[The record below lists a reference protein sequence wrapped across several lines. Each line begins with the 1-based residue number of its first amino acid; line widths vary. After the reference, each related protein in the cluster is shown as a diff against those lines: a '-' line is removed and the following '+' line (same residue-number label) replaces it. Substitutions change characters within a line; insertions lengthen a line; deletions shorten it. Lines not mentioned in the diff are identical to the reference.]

1 MSYISQIQELA
12 AKVNYLAFQQYLLHK
27 GWKKV
32 ATKRDDAAA
41 IVTPDDNPSYD
52 ILLPLSRTFADY
64 SLSIN
69 QAIKRVAAYENRDE
83 IQLLNDLIAPPS
95 DIVRYRIENES
106 TANGIIPLKA
116 GFDLLESAK
125 KSLLSAASDVL
136 SPNFYHKRMSYKQA
150 TQFIDACYLGQ
161 SERGSYIASIIC
173 PFIKLTK
180 EDKPSQLS
188 LFSTE
193 EALTTSITRSV
204 TKKLMTSVTRL
215 KRAIESGDTE
225 SIEKAESGNIISTNF
240 LESLVEMN
248 EFTQGSIIE
257 ISTTWAPTIPVPDN
271 VPNSV
276 QITNDYIEP
285 IKSLIDKIRPEVIE
299 TKGDYVGKISGVEA
313 NPDIQSRENGEINF
327 VFIND
332 EEKAITAKVTL
343 SASDIHVALKAFDEG
358 KNVRITGTLKILS
371 RQKIIESSSFQVIE

>member
-1 MSYISQIQELA
+1 MSYNNYIQELA
-12 AKVNYLAFQQYLLHK
+12 TKVNYLAFQQYLLHK
-27 GWKKV
+27 GWKKIS
-32 ATKRDDAAA
+32 TKREDAA
-41 IVTPDDNPSYD
+41 VMVSPDDNSNFD
-52 ILLPLSRTFADY
+52 LLIPLSRTFADY
-64 SLSIN
+64 RQSIT
-69 QAIKRVAAYENRDE
+69 QAVKKVAVFENRDE
-83 IQLLNDLIAPPS
+83 IQLVNDLIAPPS

-106 TANGIIPLKA
+106 TVNGIIPLKA

-136 SPNFYHKRMSYKQA
+136 APNLYHKRMSYKEA
-150 TQFIDACYLGQ
+150 TQFIDACFLGQ

-193 EALTTSITRSV
+193 DSLTSSITRSV
-204 TKKLMTSVTRL
+204 TKKLMSSIVRL

-225 SIEKAESGNIISTNF
+225 LIEKAEGTDIISINF

-257 ISTTWAPTIPVPDN
+257 ISTTWAPTIPAPEN
-271 VPNSV
+271 LPSSV

-285 IKSLIDKIRPEVIE
+285 IKSLIDKIRPDVVE
-299 TKGDYVGKISGVEA
+299 TKGDYVGKISAIEA
-313 NPDIQSRENGEINF
+313 NPDVKNRENGEITF

-332 EEKAITAKVTL
+332 EGKAMID
-343 SASDIHVALKAFDEG
+343 SAM
-358 KNVRITGTLKILS
+358 R
-371 RQKIIESSSFQVIE
+371 

>member
-1 MSYISQIQELA
+1 MSYNNYILDLA
-12 AKVNYLAFQQYLLHK
+12 VKVNYLAFQQYLLHK
-27 GWKKV
+27 GWKKIS
-32 ATKRDDAAA
+32 TKRED
-41 IVTPDDNPSYD
+41 VVVMVSPDDNQNFD
-52 ILLPLSRTFADY
+52 LLIPLSRGFADY
-64 SLSIN
+64 SQSIT
-69 QAIKRVAAYENRDE
+69 QAIKKVAVFENRDE
-83 IQLLNDLIAPPS
+83 IQLMNDLIAPPS

-106 TANGIIPLKA
+106 TVNGIIPLKA

-136 SPNFYHKRMSYKQA
+136 SPTLYHKRMSYKQA
-150 TQFIDACYLGQ
+150 TQFIDACFLGQ

-180 EDKPSQLS
+180 EDKPSQLT

-193 EALTTSITRSV
+193 DSLSSSITRSV
-204 TKKLMTSVTRL
+204 TKKLMTSVVRL

-225 SIEKAESGNIISTNF
+225 QIEKAEANDIISVNF

-248 EFTQGSIIE
+248 EFTQGSVIE
-257 ISTTWAPTIPVPDN
+257 ISTTWAPTIPAPEGI
-271 VPNSV
+271 PSSV

-285 IKSLIDKIRPEVIE
+285 IKSLIDKIRPDVVE
-299 TKGDYVGKISGVEA
+299 TKGDYVGKISAIEA
-313 NPDIQSRENGEINF
+313 NPDVQNRENGEITF

-332 EEKAITAKVTL
+332 EQKAMSAKATL
-343 SASDIHVALKAFDEG
+343 SATDIHLAIKAFDDG

-371 RQKIIESSSFQVIE
+371 RQKIIEPTSFQIIE

>member
-1 MSYISQIQELA
+1 MSYINHIQELA
-12 AKVNYLAFQQYLLHK
+12 TKVNFLAFQQYLLHK
-27 GWKKV
+27 GWKKIS
-32 ATKRDDAAA
+32 TKREDAAV
-41 IVTPDDNPSYD
+41 IVSPDDNPSYD
-52 ILLPLSRTFADY
+52 LLIPLSRTFADY
-64 SLSIN
+64 SQSIN

-83 IQLLNDLIAPPS
+83 IQLINDLIAPPS
-95 DIVRYRIENES
+95 DIVRYRVENES
-106 TANGIIPLKA
+106 TVNGIIPLKA

-136 SPNFYHKRMSYKQA
+136 SPNLYHKRMSYKQA

-193 EALTTSITRSV
+193 DSLTNSITRSV
-204 TKKLMTSVTRL
+204 TKKLMSSIVRL
-215 KRAIESGDTE
+215 KRAIESGNTE
-225 SIEKAESGNIISTNF
+225 LIEKAEGNDIISTNF

-257 ISTTWAPTIPVPDN
+257 ISTTWAPTIPIPEN
-271 VPNSV
+271 LPNSV

-285 IKSLIDKIRPEVIE
+285 IKSLIDKIRPEVVE
-299 TKGDYVGKISGVEA
+299 TKGDYVGKISAIEA
-313 NPDIQSRENGEINF
+313 NPDVQSRESGEITF

-332 EEKAITAKVTL
+332 EEKAMNAKVTL
-343 SASDIHVALKAFDEG
+343 SASDIHLAIKAFDDG

-371 RQKIIESSSFQVIE
+371 RQKIIESASFQVIE